1 MQHYFFEQDLLDRH
15 HWNQAFLLEV
25 QQALDPKLLEQ
36 AVQQLLLHHDAL
48 LRFEHTESGWQQ
60 INTKPEDSAFLMR
73 GFVRSASFKAKSAL
87 EAAATCQPE
96 FIARPLVRVALFNL
110 GRQNQPRC

>member
-36 AVQQLLLHHDAL
+36 AVQQLLTPTL
-48 LRFEHTESGWQQ
+48 S
-60 INTKPEDSAFLMR
+60 
-73 GFVRSASFKAKSAL
+73 
-87 EAAATCQPE
+87 
-96 FIARPLVRVALFNL
+96 VAV
-110 GRQNQPRC
+110 

>member
-1 MQHYFFEQDLLDRH
+1 
-15 HWNQAFLLEV
+15 V

-48 LRFEHTESGWQQ
+48 RLRFEHTESGWQQ

-73 GFVRSASFKAKSAL
+73 GFVRSASFKQKSAL
-87 EAAATCQPE
+87 EGSCHGSQPE

-110 GRQNQPRC
+110 GVDKTSRLLLVIHHLVVDGVSWRI

>member
-36 AVQQLLLHHDAL
+36 AVQQLLHHDAL
-48 LRFEHTESGWQQ
+48 RLRFEHTELAGQ
-60 INTKPEDSAFLMR
+60 INTKPEETVPFSCVDLS
-73 GFVRSASFKAKSAL
+73 GVPASSKNLRLRLPELQASLNLSRKAPGTSGSL
-87 EAAATCQPE
+87 
-96 FIARPLVRVALFNL
+96 
-110 GRQNQPRC
+110 

>member
-48 LRFEHTESGWQQ
+48 RLRFEHTEPAGSRS
-60 INTKPEDSAFLMR
+60 IRNLRDSAFLMR
-73 GFVRSASFKAKSAL
+73 GFVRSASFSKKSAL
-87 EAAATCQPE
+87 EAAELQAS
-96 FIARPLVRVALFNL
+96 LNL
-110 GRQNQPRC
+110 SQGPWY